1 MTLKIVK
8 NSRGRRTI
16 IRLLGEIKSEQID
29 LIKSEI
35 KDHRSQLVLDLSE
48 VSLVDV
54 NAVRFLG
61 ICQAEGVQ
69 LVHCSRY
76 IREWIT
82 REQGMKK

>member
-8 NSRGRRTI
+8 SSRGRRTI
-16 IRLLGEIKSEQID
+16 VRLLGEIKSEQID